1 MKRVGPGLMVMAAFI
16 GPGTVITA
24 SRAGAQYG
32 FALMWALVF
41 SVLATLVLQE
51 MAARLGL
58 VTGKGLS
65 EALRTTF
72 RNRFFSLL
80 AIVLVILAI
89 GFGNAA
95 YESGNIAGASMAL
108 AAITPISA
116 NLWALVVGGVA
127 FAFLA
132 SGQYQVVERGLIV
145 LVVIMS
151 SVFIVTMVMVKP
163 DVGGIFSALIHP
175 SLPAG
180 STLTVMALIGTTVVP
195 YNLFLHSS
203 SVREKWPASVPL
215 EDALQESRRDSLLAI
230 SLGGLVTLAI
240 VTTAAAAFFGSDT
253 GFSAAT
259 ISQQLEPLLGSGAK
273 YFFAV
278 GLLAAGLTSAITSPL
293 AAAYA
298 VAGVLGWKVDLAD
311 RRFKAIWALVLGFGM
326 LAAALGTR
334 PVSAIIFAQAANG
347 FLLPIVAV
355 YLLYVMNSST
365 LLGDYK
371 NRWLSNIVGGL
382 VVLVV
387 SGLGIFKLLQ
397 VFGVAG

>member
-1 MKRVGPGLMVMAAFI
+1 MVMAAFI

-32 FALMWALVF
+32 FALMWTLLF
-41 SVLATLVLQE
+41 SVVATLVLQE

-65 EALRTTF
+65 QALRTSF
-72 RNRFFSLL
+72 NNRFFRLL

-95 YESGNIAGASMAL
+95 YESGNISGASMGL
-108 AAITPISA
+108 EAITPYSA
-116 NLWALVVGGVA
+116 NLWALVVGGIA
-127 FAFLA
+127 FALLS
-132 SGQYQVVERGLIV
+132 SGSYKVVETGLIV
-145 LVVIMS
+145 LVVVMS
-151 SVFIVTMVMVKP
+151 SVFLVTMVMVQP
-163 DVGGIFSALIHP
+163 DFGAIFQGLTRP
-175 SLPAG
+175 SLPPG

-215 EDALQESRRDSLLAI
+215 DDALRESRRDSLLSI
-230 SLGGLVTLAI
+230 GLGGLITLAI
-240 VTTAAAAFFGSDT
+240 VTTASAAFFGSDAT
-253 GFSAAT
+253 FSAAT
-259 ISQQLEPLLGSGAK
+259 ISQQLEPLLGPAAK
-273 YFFAV
+273 YFFAI

-298 VAGVLGWKVDLAD
+298 VAGALGWKVDLAD
-311 RRFKAIWALVLGFGM
+311 RRFKLIWATVLGLGM

-355 YLLYVMNSST
+355 YLLYVMNSRR

-382 VVLVV
+382 IVLVV

-397 VFGVAG
+397 AFGFAG

>member
-108 AAITPISA
+108 AAITPYSA
-116 NLWALVVGGVA
+116 NLWALVVGGIA

-132 SGQYQVVERGLIV
+132 SGRYHVVERGLIV

-163 DVGGIFSALIHP
+163 DVGEIFSALTHP

-203 SVREKWPASVPL
+203 SVREKWPASVPI

-230 SLGGLVTLAI
+230 SLGGLITLAI

-326 LAAALGTR
+326 VAAALGTR

-365 LLGDYK
+365 LLGEYK

-397 VFGVAG
+397 VFGYVG

>member
-1 MKRVGPGLMVMAAFI
+1 MVMAAFI

-24 SRAGAQYG
+24 SKAGAQYG
-32 FALMWALVF
+32 FALMWTLLF

-65 EALRTTF
+65 QALRTSF
-72 RNRFFSLL
+72 NNRFFRLL
-80 AIVLVILAI
+80 AIILVILAI

-95 YESGNIAGASMAL
+95 YESGNISGASMGL
-108 AAITPISA
+108 EAITPYSA
-116 NLWALVVGGVA
+116 NLWALVVGGIA
-127 FAFLA
+127 FALLS
-132 SGQYQVVERGLIV
+132 SGSYKVVETGLIV
-145 LVVIMS
+145 LVVVMS
-151 SVFIVTMVMVKP
+151 SVFLVTMVMVGP
-163 DVGGIFSALIHP
+163 DFGEVLRGLTRP
-175 SLPAG
+175 SLPPG

-215 EDALQESRRDSLLAI
+215 DDALRESRRDSLLSI
-230 SLGGLVTLAI
+230 GLGGLITLAI
-240 VTTAAAAFFGSDT
+240 VTTASAAFFGSDT
-253 GFSAAT
+253 TFSAAT
-259 ISQQLEPLLGSGAK
+259 ISQQLEPLLGPAAK
-273 YFFAV
+273 YFFAI

-298 VAGVLGWKVDLAD
+298 VAGALGWKVDLAD
-311 RRFKAIWALVLGFGM
+311 RRFKLIWATVLGLGM

-355 YLLYVMNSST
+355 YLLYVMNSRQ
-365 LLGDYK
+365 LLGEHK
-371 NRWLSNIVGGL
+371 NRWRSNIVGGL
-382 VVLVV
+382 IVLVV

-397 VFGVAG
+397 AVGFAG

>member
-1 MKRVGPGLMVMAAFI
+1 MVMAAFI

-24 SRAGAQYG
+24 SKAGAQYG
-32 FALMWALVF
+32 FALMWTLLF

-65 EALRTTF
+65 QALRTSFNNPFF
-72 RNRFFSLL
+72 RLL
-80 AIVLVILAI
+80 AIALVILAI

-95 YESGNIAGASMAL
+95 YESGNISGASMGL
-108 AAITPISA
+108 EAITPFTA
-116 NLWALVVGGVA
+116 NLWALVVGGIA
-127 FAFLA
+127 FALLA
-132 SGQYQVVERGLIV
+132 SGSYKVVETGLMV
-145 LVVIMS
+145 LVVVMS
-151 SVFIVTMVMVKP
+151 SVFLVTMVMVGP
-163 DVGGIFSALIHP
+163 DFGEVLRGLTRP
-175 SLPAG
+175 SLPPG

-215 EDALQESRRDSLLAI
+215 GDALQESRRDSLLSI
-230 SLGGLVTLAI
+230 GLGGLITLAI
-240 VTTAAAAFFGSDT
+240 VTTASAAFFGSDT
-253 GFSAAT
+253 TFSAAT
-259 ISQQLEPLLGSGAK
+259 ISQQLEPLLGPAAK
-273 YFFAV
+273 YFFAI

-298 VAGVLGWKVDLAD
+298 VAGALGWKVDLAD
-311 RRFKAIWALVLGFGM
+311 RRFKLIWATVLGLGM

-355 YLLYVMNSST
+355 YLLYVMNSRR
-365 LLGDYK
+365 LLGEYK
-371 NRWLSNIVGGL
+371 NRWRSNIVGGL
-382 VVLVV
+382 IVLVV

-397 VFGVAG
+397 AFGFAG

>member
-151 SVFIVTMVMVKP
+151 TVFIATMVMVKP

-203 SVREKWPASVPL
+203 SVREKWPASVPI

-371 NRWLSNIVGGL
+371 NHWLSNIVGGL